1 MAKASKKNA
10 PALVDEVGEQPET
23 PAELGVDEAAASVG
37 PSVLVHSKLPDGF
50 YRLGQRF
57 TQEPKVF
64 GPGELSEAQ
73 LGVLLAEKMLV
84 VKVL

>member
-10 PALVDEVGEQPET
+10 PVLVDEVGEQPEA
-23 PAELGVDEAAASVG
+23 PAELGVDEAASEG
-37 PSVLVHSKLPDGF
+37 PSVLVHSKLPEGF

-57 TQEPKVF
+57 TQEPRTF
-64 GPGELSEAQ
+64 GPGELTEAQ
-73 LGVLLAEKMLV
+73 LSVLLAEKMLV